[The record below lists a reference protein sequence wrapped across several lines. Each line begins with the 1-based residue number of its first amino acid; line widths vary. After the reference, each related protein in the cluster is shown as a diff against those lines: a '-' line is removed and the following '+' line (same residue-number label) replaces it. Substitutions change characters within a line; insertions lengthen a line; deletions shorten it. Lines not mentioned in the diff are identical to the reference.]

1 MGIRQ
6 ERNADRFQRLFPR
19 RTTALIDCMR
29 LVQACANKANY
40 SYNEKKAAS
49 VIKKVGH
56 AFIETANKFGIE
68 ANIEYGA
75 SSDD

>member
-19 RTTALIDCMR
+19 RTTALIDNMR

-40 SYNEKKAAS
+40 SYSSDKAITI
-49 VIKKVGH
+49 IKKVGH
-56 AFIETANKFGIE
+56 AFIETANKFGID
-68 ANIEYGA
+68 AKIEYA
-75 SSDD
+75 CDSDD